1 MGAACGPCH
10 GDRRPLGAG
19 EGGWLALGSARAA
32 WWDSGANRPP
42 GISPPRSVVRFS
54 LRGILS
60 LSLSLL
66 LSLSLTLPLTPSL
79 SLVLRNARGGASR
92 SAAAERGFP
101 KYRPYAR
108 PRAAVRAG
116 MSGWTLCRPPPSP
129 APRGL
134 RPPRQGPLAAPSGT
148 GCHVRLRLRSSS
160 TPFGDQ
166 NRDPHSIVN
175 GRLRSS
181 RRPASSPSHASP
193 SRASRGLPPLRMC
206 PGEFEALAAH
216 SQGVA
221 RPTVAPFLV
230 LPGAR
235 ESRAP
240 RGTRSRVPA
249 GVPATFD
256 PRDTRDGAGHPPV
269 ALQADAGR
277 FSFSGARL
285 PHARYGKSVGSASR
299 RSVSQPP
306 RRPSRRPE
314 VAEITRG

>member
-1 MGAACGPCH
+1 V
-10 GDRRPLGAG
+10 
-19 EGGWLALGSARAA
+19 ARAV
-32 WWDSGANRPP
+32 
-42 GISPPRSVVRFS
+42 SPP
-54 LRGILS
+54 LS
-60 LSLSLL
+60 PAATRVGCCLL
-66 LSLSLTLPLTPSL
+66 T
-79 SLVLRNARGGASR
+79 LVLRNARGGASR